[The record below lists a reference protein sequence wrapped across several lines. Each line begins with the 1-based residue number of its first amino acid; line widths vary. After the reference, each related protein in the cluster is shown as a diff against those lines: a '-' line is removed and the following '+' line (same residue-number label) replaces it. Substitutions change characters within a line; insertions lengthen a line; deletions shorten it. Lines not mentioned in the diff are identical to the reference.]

1 MLLTILHFDSLPSTN
16 TEAARQAARGAREG
30 LCIVAR
36 EQTEGR
42 GRQGRLWSSTKD
54 AGLYFSIVLRPQL
67 EVRAWPLITLM
78 AAIAVADALREA
90 CQLSVDIKWP
100 NDILAGGRKLSGI
113 LAETVETET
122 GRACILGIG
131 INISERAFPS
141 PLSDSATSIETLTG
155 SAPDVELLLQ
165 SLTRAIRVRYKLLQ
179 ETDGEALTLREWT
192 ARSSFAEGRR
202 VRVSLEDETLEGW
215 TRGLEPDGALRV
227 ETDAGEIRAVRA
239 GDVMALRPDA
249 EETE

>member
-16 TEAARQAARGAREG
+16 AEAARQAERGAREG

-36 EQTEGR
+36 EQTQGR
-42 GRQGRLWSSTKD
+42 GRQGRCWSSTKD

-78 AAIAVADALREA
+78 AATAVADALREVYK
-90 CQLSVDIKWP
+90 LSVDIKWP
-100 NDILAGGRKLSGI
+100 NDIMAGGRKLSGI

-131 INISERAFPS
+131 ININDRAFPA

-165 SLTRAIRVRYKLLQ
+165 SLTRTIRVRYKLLQ

-202 VRVSLEDETLEGW
+202 VRVSLEGETLEGW

-227 ETDAGEIRAVRA
+227 ETDAGELRAVRA
-239 GDVMALRPDA
+239 GDVMALR
-249 EETE
+249 